1 MRKHVVWIP
10 TAMKCV
16 SFGPKPAGKALL
28 GCILL
33 AVFSPHIAHAEA
45 GRLHLVEVFTT
56 SDRPV
61 ARHQASVFKPGVPK
75 IRIYMLDRLHQLE
88 VHLSEDLPT
97 DPELARQQALDRL
110 QEIHETDR
118 ARLRQAAVGLARAA
132 HYGIGRYPAMV
143 FNGHAVVYGLTDLEA
158 ALAHYRHWHR
168 P

>member
-1 MRKHVVWIP
+1 MRKHVVRIP

-16 SFGPKPAGKALL
+16 SFGVKSAGQALL
-28 GCILL
+28 DCILL
-33 AVFSPHIAHAEA
+33 AVLSTHVAHAQA

-61 ARHQASVFKPGVPK
+61 AHKQASVLKPGFPE

-88 VHLSEDLPT
+88 VHLSEGLPT
-97 DPELARQQALDRL
+97 DPELAHQQALDRL
-110 QEIHETDR
+110 QKIHETDR
-118 ARLRQAAVGLARAA
+118 ARLQQAAVGLARAA
-132 HYGIGRYPAMV
+132 HYGIDRYPAMV

-158 ALAHYRHWHR
+158 ALAYYRHWHR